1 MPYYKEINGRKIFST
16 PEVPEKKLFI
26 TSLNAWR
33 SNPSAEDIVAEGW
46 IYFTQPVTPPME
58 PEPQTEPEM
67 EAVLEA
73 VKKLLSTET
82 AELSDEDALAVA
94 SLFPT
99 WSSKIGEMVNAGE
112 RLWYDKKLY
121 KVLQPHTVQEDWT
134 PDVSA
139 SLFVEISIEEWP
151 DYVQPTG
158 TQDAYNTG
166 DRVTFSE
173 HRYICK
179 MDNCVWSPADY
190 PAAWELVE

>member
-1 MPYYKEINGRKIFST
+1 MYYKEINGRKVFSQCKTIQMPDGTWVSNPT
-16 PEVPEKKLFI
+16 PEMIEQAGWAEYVP
-26 TSLNAWR
+26 
-33 SNPSAEDIVAEGW
+33 
-46 IYFTQPVTPPME
+46 PVVPPVE
-58 PEPQTEPEM
+58 PEPQTEPDM

-82 AELSDEDALAVA
+82 STLSDEDALAVA
-94 SLFPT
+94 ALFAT
-99 WSSKIGEMVNAGE
+99 WSSKIGEMVSAGE
-112 RLWYDKKLY
+112 RLWYDGKLY

-173 HRYICK
+173 HHYICK

-190 PAAWELVE
+190 PAAWKLVE